1 LPSAAHYQLFAEVER
16 GVPVDGAI
24 AGVAAAEDAD
34 PAEPARLWRVSRGV
48 AHGGGAERAV
58 AAGRRLGEVFG
69 FGFFVFEER
78 GRDGGASNEGGV
90 RASLLTRSCCL
101 IIA

>member
-34 PAEPARLWRVSRGV
+34 PSEPARLRRVRRGV
-48 AHGGGAERAV
+48 AHGGGAEWVV

-69 FGFFVFEER
+69 FGFFTFE
-78 GRDGGASNEGGV
+78 DGGASNEGGI